1 VPTFALVTP
10 GGSALGSFD
19 LDDDETHDGVID
31 HPSRR

>member
-1 VPTFALVTP
+1 VNRLHRKSDAP
-10 GGSALGSFD
+10 LGSFD